1 MELQRKKPRYIVGI
15 DLGTTNTVAAYT
27 KALHMD
33 YFKEN
38 DLSETQARPETDN
51 DQAEIKLFKILQFTG
66 GKTLEKRDALPSF
79 LYILQDDESFDANLK
94 LPWEKSNTL
103 ITGEFARERGVELP
117 HKLVSSSKSWLCNH
131 NVDRESPILPYETPL
146 NGEKSGKEENKK
158 KISPV
163 EASCAIL
170 SHIKN
175 AWNHEMAGDDPDLK
189 LENQDI
195 YLTVPASFDAVARQL
210 TIKAAEM
217 AGLENPVLI
226 EEPQAAFYSW
236 INRSGEKWRK
246 TIKKGDLVL
255 VCDIGGGTSDFSLI
269 EVKEGNDGNL
279 ELERLAV
286 GDHLLVGGD
295 NIDLA
300 LTYYLKAELEK
311 KSKKLD
317 SWQMRA
323 LVHSSR
329 KAKETLCSGEGKD
342 KYPVTILGRGRG
354 LIKGT
359 IKTKLKYTDIETI
372 LFNGFFPQCSLND
385 RPAVS
390 TNAGMKEFGLA
401 YESDPAITRHLAK
414 FISSC
419 VDENGKTRLPTAV
432 VFNGGV
438 MKSPVLR
445 KRVMDIIRSWAE
457 DVKPSPFSDQEH
469 SDEHPNN
476 FSQTDQIKEE
486 YATDAESK
494 TMPDETAVKTGKG
507 KIHEINEIRKIHEIS
522 EIREIP
528 QIREIK
534 DMDFDFSVAKGA
546 ACYGLAVNGKG
557 IRIRAGLGRSYY
569 MAVETAMPAVPGLV
583 PPTRALCIAPF
594 GMEEGSETECSNRIF
609 NLVVGHKVNFDIMT
623 SSVRKQDSLGVL
635 IDNWEEKEINEL
647 SSIGTLLE
655 GESGMMIPVTFK
667 VKLTETGILEFWAY
681 ERDGER
687 KWKFELNIRS
697 NAE

>member
-1 MELQRKKPRYIVGI
+1 MKFKKKKPRYIVGI

-27 KALHMD
+27 EAVHSDYIKKNEPLKTKAHSGTD
-33 YFKEN
+33 
-38 DLSETQARPETDN
+38 DDRP
-51 DQAEIKLFKILQFTG
+51 EIKLFKIPQFTG
-66 GKTLEKRDALPSF
+66 AKTIEKRDALPSF
-79 LYILQDDESFDANLK
+79 LYILQDDESFDTNLK

-103 ITGEFARERGVELP
+103 VAGEFARERGVELP
-117 HKLVSSSKSWLCNH
+117 HKLVSSSKSWLCNQ
-131 NVDRESPILPYETPL
+131 NVDRESPLLPYETPL
-146 NGEKSGKEENKK
+146 NREEHEKPESKK

-189 LENQDI
+189 LENQEI
-195 YLTVPASFDAVARQL
+195 YLTVPASFDTVARQL
-210 TIKAAEM
+210 TIKAAKM

-236 INRSGEKWRK
+236 INRSWDKWRK

-269 EVKEGNDGNL
+269 EVKEGQDGNL

-300 LTYYLKAELEK
+300 LTYYIKAELEK
-311 KSKKLD
+311 KGKKLD
-317 SWQMRA
+317 LWQMRA

-329 KAKETLCSGEGKD
+329 KAKEALCSGEGKD

-359 IKTKLKYTDIETI
+359 IKTKLKYNDIESI
-372 LFNGFFPQCSLND
+372 LFNGFFPECSIND

-401 YESDPAITRHLAK
+401 YESDPSITRHLAK

-419 VDENGKTRLPTAV
+419 VDENGNIRLPTAV

-445 KRVMDIIRSWAE
+445 KRVMNIIRSWAE
-457 DVKPSPFSDQEH
+457 TGSGTETIHND
-469 SDEHPNN
+469 
-476 FSQTDQIKEE
+476 T
-486 YATDAESK
+486 A
-494 TMPDETAVKTGKG
+494 ETAETAETAGGK
-507 KIHEINEIRKIHEIS
+507 KNHDIHDIHDIHEI
-522 EIREIP
+522 REL
-528 QIREIK
+528 E
-534 DMDFDFSVAKGA
+534 DVDFDFSVAKGA

-594 GMEEGSETECSNRIF
+594 GMEEGSETECSDRIF
-609 NLVVGHKVNFDIMT
+609 NLVVGHEVNFDIMT
-623 SSVRKQDSLGVL
+623 SSVRKEDTFGVL

-655 GESGMMIPVTFK
+655 GEKGIMIPVTFK

-681 ERDGER
+681 EKDGER

-697 NAE
+697 KGTEKK